1 VSAAAPGRLRRC
13 AELLAL
19 TAFALAQPVLD
30 VTGRSPDF
38 FLFRQPSAWDVRLLV
53 LLVALGPPVLLFG
66 VEEAVGLVR
75 PRAVRPLHWTFRA
88 VLFAV
93 VAVVAGK
100 KLLPFT
106 GVPLALVAVV
116 LGVVLT
122 VLVERSGGFRQAIL
136 YATPAPLV
144 FALLF
149 VATTPAGALARP
161 HRGSGVGGLAATRP
175 PVVVLLLDEFPVRSL
190 LTDQG
195 TVDQR
200 LFPNFAR
207 LAGASTW
214 YPNATGVSGWTPW
227 AVPAMLTGV
236 YPEKA
241 LAPHYSAHPRNLFTL
256 LSRSYDVKA
265 FESIAQLCPPST
277 CTDVHAGRPTGLGP
291 LVKDTATVARE
302 VVSPYPAKER
312 VGDEFAEAPAGEA
325 ETDDPRFRFD
335 EADRNQPGRFTAF
348 LDTVKP
354 ADRPT
359 LSFLHLL
366 LPHGTHK
373 LLPSGRK
380 YEVGPLQHVLPK
392 PVPGKPRVLPKD
404 PNLAVLARERML
416 LQLVYTDGLLGRM
429 LDRMESTGL
438 LDEALLVVTA
448 DHGVGFTPGSHWR
461 WVDEGNTADV
471 AWVPLFVKRPGQR
484 KAAVDARNAQGVD
497 LLPTVADVLDVEVP
511 WRTDGRSVLGEARPT
526 DDKRWYDQPGK
537 PQTIDGARWLPQ
549 ARTGFADDTG
559 RPELGPN
566 GLFAVGGARD
576 LYGRKVS
583 SLSVGAPGPRR
594 LTLSPDL
601 RLDAV
606 DLTSGTVPA
615 MLYGD
620 LDGPVAS
627 SSTWLAV
634 GVNGTIAG
642 GVVALPGLDDGK
654 WRFYGVV
661 DDRFYRDGRNDVTFY
676 TMEGSVLH
684 PLGRTP

>member
-1 VSAAAPGRLRRC
+1 MTAAPGRPRRC

-53 LLVALGPPVLLFG
+53 LLVVLGPPVLLFA
-66 VEEAVGLVR
+66 VEEAAAAVSA
-75 PRAVRPLHWTFRA
+75 RAVRPLHWAFRA
-88 VLFAV
+88 ALFAAV
-93 VAVVAGK
+93 LVVAGK
-100 KLLPFT
+100 KVAPFT
-106 GVPLALVAVV
+106 GIPLALLA
-116 LGVVLT
+116 LAAGASLAA
-122 VLVERSGGFRQAIL
+122 LVERSAGFRQALL

-161 HRGSGVGGLAATRP
+161 QSSGGLNAVAASRP

-190 LTDQG
+190 LTDEG
-195 TVDQR
+195 TVDER
-200 LFPNFAR
+200 LFPGFAR
-207 LAGASTW
+207 LAKASTW

-227 AVPAMLTGV
+227 AVPSMLTGT

-241 LAPHYSAHPRNLFTL
+241 RAPHYSAHPRNLFTL

-277 CTDVHAGRPTGLGP
+277 CAGVAAGRPTGLGP
-291 LVKDTATVARE
+291 LLKDTATVARE
-302 VVSPYPAKER
+302 VVSPYPAPER
-312 VGDEFAEAPAGEA
+312 VGDEFAEQVPEGED
-325 ETDDPRFRFD
+325 TDDPRFRFD
-335 EADRNQPGRFTAF
+335 EAKANQPGRFTAF
-348 LDTVKP
+348 LETLTP
-354 ADRPT
+354 SDRPA

-392 PVPGKPRVLPKD
+392 AVAGKPRVLPD
-404 PNLAVLARERML
+404 DENLAVLARQRML
-416 LQLVYTDGLLGRM
+416 LQLAYTDGLISQL
-429 LDRMESTGL
+429 LDEMERTGL
-438 LDEALLVVTA
+438 LDESLLVVTA
-448 DHGVGFTPGSHWR
+448 DHGVGFTPGGYWR
-461 WVDEGNTADV
+461 WIDDGNTADA

-484 KAAVDARNAQGVD
+484 EGGVDLRNAEGVD

-511 WRTDGRSVLGEARPT
+511 WRTDGRSVLGEPRAT
-526 DDKRWYDQPGK
+526 AEKRWYDEPGK
-537 PQTIDGARWLPQ
+537 AKTIDAARWLPRV
-549 ARTGFADDTG
+549 RTGFADDTG
-559 RPELGPN
+559 RPSLGPN
-566 GLFAVGGARD
+566 GLFAVGGVRD
-576 LYGRKVS
+576 VYGRAVS
-583 SLSVGAPGPRR
+583 SLTVGSPAARR
-594 LTLSPDL
+594 VTLSPDL
-601 RLDAV
+601 RVDAV
-606 DLTSGTVPA
+606 DLASGTVPA

-620 LDGPVAS
+620 IDGPVAS

-634 GVNGTIAG
+634 AVNGTIAG
-642 GVVALPGLDDGK
+642 GVVALPGLHDGK

-661 DDRFYRDGRNDVTFY
+661 DDRFFRNGRNDVTFY